1 MSAGLVRGH
10 WLKGA
15 GDILRTLSEEGSVRA
30 DVFARLE
37 EAAGHLESVGEYTWC
52 PRGLH
57 LQMLNAIAAASRD
70 EASAMRHL
78 SWCGQRASSSA
89 GAGDPFF
96 RAALQLMTP
105 ALLTRSI
112 AKLWALE
119 HQGEET
125 FELAEHDAEGGRA
138 VLRLTGAQDYSNI
151 APVAL
156 GWVQSLWSERGGAV
170 EVTQEGWKL
179 LSPSPREV
187 RYELA
192 LSAPPPPLVDEE
204 REIRELT
211 IEAMLTLSQAHRDG
225 WANTPTLALRG
236 PTPLKIFFAWYN
248 ELAVSLTAEHEQGL
262 VFRGALEEKLATVEQ
277 QRAAIRD
284 LSTPI
289 IELWNGVLCLP
300 IVGVIDTSRS
310 VDVTATLLKA
320 IVEKDARH
328 AIVDITGIEVMDTR
342 TVDHFIQMAK
352 AVRMLGARYALAGVS
367 PHIAQTVVRMGLDL
381 DELTTYRN
389 LREALQ
395 AAIQPT

>member
-10 WLKGA
+10 WLLGA
-15 GDILRTLSEEGSVRA
+15 TEIIRALSDEGAVCTDAFAKLEDIS
-30 DVFARLE
+30 
-37 EAAGHLESVGEYTWC
+37 GHLESIDAYTWC

-57 LQMLNAIAAASRD
+57 LQMLSAIAAASRD

-78 SWCGQRASSSA
+78 ARCGQRASSSA

-96 RAALQLMTP
+96 RAALKIMTP

-112 AKLWALE
+112 SRLWALE
-119 HQGEET
+119 HQGDEA
-125 FELAEHDAEGGRA
+125 FELAEHDAERGRA
-138 VLRLTGAQDYSNI
+138 VLRLTRAQSYSHI

-156 GWVQSLWSERGGAV
+156 GWVKSLWGEQGGAV
-170 EVTQEGWKL
+170 EVKQEGWKL
-179 LSPSPREV
+179 LAPSPGEV
-187 RYELA
+187 RYEVA
-192 LSAPPPPLVDEE
+192 LPSPVPIEDEE

-211 IEAMLTLSQAHRDG
+211 VEGLLTLSQAHREG
-225 WANTPTLALRG
+225 WTNTPTLALRG
-236 PTPLKIFFAWYN
+236 PTPLKVFFAWYN
-248 ELAVSLTAEHEQGL
+248 ELAVSLTAEKEQGL
-262 VFRGALEEKLATVEQ
+262 VFRSSLEEKLATVEQ

-310 VDVTATLLKA
+310 VDVTTALLKA
-320 IVEKDARH
+320 IIDKDARH

-352 AVRMLGARYALAGVS
+352 AVRMLGAHYTLARVS
-367 PHIAQTVVRMGLDL
+367 PHIAQTIVRMGLDL

-389 LREALQ
+389 LRETLQ
-395 AAIQPT
+395 AAIRPA